1 MRKTKKKI
9 NIEMVLLRG
18 RGMMFK
24 EFENGIFSLPSHDY
38 FEQLE

>member
-1 MRKTKKKI
+1 
-9 NIEMVLLRG
+9 MVLLRG

-38 FEQLE
+38 FEQLEQSEQSERLS